1 MKFFDLKQINAG
13 YAEELKLAAAEVID
27 SGRYIR
33 GEKVVKFEGE
43 LCNYLGCKYAVG
55 TGNGLDALRLIF
67 KAYIELGVM
76 KPGDEVILP
85 ANTFIATLIAVT
97 DNGLKP
103 VITDIDPRTMNLDIY
118 KAEKAVTGKTRAII
132 PVHLYGNCC
141 WSEKLK
147 ELAVSR
153 NIKIVEDNAQAIGA
167 RAETAGLNGGFMAG
181 NLGDAAGI
189 SFYPIKNLGAL
200 GDAGAVT
207 TNDITLAQTVRALGS
222 YGEMQKYSHKYIGLN
237 SRLDEI
243 QAAFLSVK
251 LKYLDNENAIREKIA
266 GIYNTGIRV
275 PQVIKPDMHVNGQS
289 VWHQY
294 VIRTENRDELKNYLA
309 ENGIETM
316 IHYPTPL
323 HKHEAYREYSD
334 ICMPVS
340 EKTAKEILSLPINPA
355 LTENEA
361 KSVAG
366 FINRFYGS

>member
-1 MKFFDLKQINAG
+1 MNFFDLKTINAE
-13 YAEELKLAAAEVID
+13 YTDELKQAASEVID

-33 GEKVVKFEGE
+33 GERVVKFENE
-43 LCNYLGCKYAVG
+43 LCNYIGCKYTVG

-67 KAYIELGVM
+67 RAYIELGVM

-85 ANTFIATLIAVT
+85 ANTFIATMIAVT

-103 VITDIDPRTMNLDIY
+103 VITDIDPHTMNLDIS
-118 KAEKAVTGKTRAII
+118 KAEKAITEKTKAII

-141 WSEKLK
+141 WNEQLK
-147 ELAVSR
+147 NIAISH

-167 RAETAGLNGGFMAG
+167 KAETAGLNGGFMSG
-181 NLGDAAGI
+181 NLGNAAAT

-207 TNDITLAQTVRALGS
+207 TNDISLAQTVRALGN
-222 YGEMQKYSHKYIGLN
+222 YGEMQKYRHKYIGIN

-251 LKYLDNENAIREKIA
+251 LKYLERENTLRAAIA
-266 GIYNTGIRV
+266 QTYNANILVRQIT
-275 PQVIKPDMHVNGQS
+275 KPELHVNRQS

-294 VIRTENRDELKNYLA
+294 IIRTENRDELKNHLA

-323 HKHEAYREYSD
+323 HKHEAYLKYENLSF
-334 ICMPVS
+334 P
-340 EKTAKEILSLPINPA
+340 TA
-355 LTENEA
+355 
-361 KSVAG
+361 
-366 FINRFYGS
+366 